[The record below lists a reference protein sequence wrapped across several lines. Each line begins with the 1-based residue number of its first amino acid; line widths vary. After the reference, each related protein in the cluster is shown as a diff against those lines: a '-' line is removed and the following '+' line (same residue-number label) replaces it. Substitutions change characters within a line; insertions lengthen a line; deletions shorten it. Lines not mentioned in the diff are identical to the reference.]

1 MDIHDENFLKL
12 LTLVKV
18 PGPYLFFSRFDGLS
32 KLSWKHQFLLNSCP
46 LITPKM
52 VGSWLGVP
60 CFNLSETYLTT
71 GTAHVHPDI
80 EICQVLWPSDQFFTG
95 PPTYSPERFPHFS
108 IACLVSLMTPK
119 RIESIT
125 WDWTHYEDIL
135 EEIMVNFQYEE
146 LGVPRDPTGAPKDQK
161 WQKWTKILSF

>member
-1 MDIHDENFLKL
+1 MRKPSYRVAEGASSCPVG
-12 LTLVKV
+12 LV
-18 PGPYLFFSRFDGLS
+18 FSTFDSLS
-32 KLSWKHQFLLNSCP
+32 KLSWKHRFLLNSCP

-71 GTAHVHPDI
+71 GTAHIYHDI
-80 EICQVLWPSDQFFTG
+80 EICQVLWPSDQFFIG
-95 PPTYSPERFPHFS
+95 LPPHSPERFPDFS
-108 IACLVSLMTPK
+108 IVRLISLKTPK

-135 EEIMVNFQYEE
+135 EEIMVNFQYEG

-161 WQKWTKILSF
+161 WQKWTKILIF